1 MNNRLILI
9 ILFCFSGTTA
19 LSQELNLFLQEIKE
33 ERFKGKTHRSRSDSI
48 SKIMFTTAVNGIAL
62 DDYHLVKLG
71 ELKVTD
77 NTGKPLKEIKGTFY
91 KNHIYTKA
99 KRFEIIVE
107 ASARQVTKIKTFE
120 GSLLYFTPTESNN
133 GKLIIRNFFN
143 QKNKNLLAERY
154 PEIELRL
161 LDTDKLIDLQEKTQK
176 MIDEEVEKRKKE
188 DPISDAELQE
198 IKKTRQLLSDITR
211 LNDNRA
217 THNRLT
223 FQSNKP
229 LNEAFFRFSI
239 FNENDEKINTGYT
252 SVNNIYQIYLKE
264 QPTKNC
270 YIEILIESEKAIK
283 ELPFQFNNIV
293 LP

>member
-9 ILFCFSGTTA
+9 MLFCFSGTTA

-107 ASARQVTKIKTFE
+107 APARQVTKIKTFE

-188 DPISDAELQE
+188 DPITDAELQE
-198 IKKTRQLLSDITR
+198 IKKTRQLLSDITG
-211 LNDNRA
+211 LIDNRA
-217 THNRLT
+217 THNSLT

-229 LNEAFFRFSI
+229 LLQ
-239 FNENDEKINTGYT
+239 K
-252 SVNNIYQIYLKE
+252 
-264 QPTKNC
+264 
-270 YIEILIESEKAIK
+270 
-283 ELPFQFNNIV
+283 
-293 LP
+293 